1 MKNTCIL
8 FILLLLSS
16 FAIAKEVKIVAV
28 PSTAKIYVDGSYVGD
43 GIVTTTLRKKEDF
56 LAVKIEHAGY
66 VTLQTKIYF
75 KDKRNAYE
83 FILKRDDFFDSSTES
98 SNANKFFNVTVSEKY
113 IEAAGNEKEASL
125 LVWKMIHQILLN
137 YYSEIATSDMLS
149 GFVQTPWSKTSF
161 GEANTQVRTRVTV
174 KEANLGGKLTYSIK
188 IESQQAPLSSN
199 REESY
204 VNTDRVLKQ
213 YEQLIPEF
221 QSRIGSL

>member
-1 MKNTCIL
+1 MKNIYL
-8 FILLLLSS
+8 LLILLLTN
-16 FAIAKEVKIVAV
+16 FASYAKEVKVVAI
-28 PSTAKIYVDGSYVGD
+28 PSTAKIYIDGSYVGD
-43 GIVTTTLRKKEDF
+43 GIVTATLRKKDDF
-56 LAVKIEHAGY
+56 IAIKIENPGF

-83 FILKRDDFFDSSTES
+83 FTLKKDDFYDSSTES
-98 SNANKFFNVTVSEKY
+98 ANANKFFNVSVSDKY
-113 IEAAGNEKEASL
+113 LEASKDEKEATL

-174 KEANLGGKLTYSIK
+174 KESNLGGKLTYSIK

-199 REESY
+199 REESFI
-204 VNTDRVLKQ
+204 NTDRVLKQ

>member
-1 MKNTCIL
+1 MKNIHL
-8 FILLLLSS
+8 LLILLLAN
-16 FAIAKEVKIVAV
+16 FASYAKEVKIVAI

-43 GIVTTTLRKKEDF
+43 GIVSATLRKKDDF
-56 LAVKIEHAGY
+56 IAIKIENPGF

-83 FILKRDDFFDSSTES
+83 FTLKKDDFYDSSTES
-98 SNANKFFNVTVSEKY
+98 ANANKFFNVSVSDKY
-113 IEAAGNEKEASL
+113 LEASKDQKEATL

-174 KEANLGGKLTYSIK
+174 KESNLGGKLTYSIK

-199 REESY
+199 REESFI
-204 VNTDRVLKQ
+204 NTDRVLKQ

>member
-1 MKNTCIL
+1 MKSL
-8 FILLLLSS
+8 HLLLLLLFTGVISL
-16 FAIAKEVKIVAV
+16 AKEIKIVAV
-28 PSTAKIYVDGSYVGD
+28 PSTAKIYVDGAYVGD
-43 GIVTTTLRKKEDF
+43 GIISTTIRKKDDF
-56 LAVKIEHAGY
+56 IAIKIENAGF
-66 VTLQTKIYF
+66 VTLQTKVYF

-83 FILKRDDFFDSSTES
+83 FTLKKDDFYDSSTES
-98 SNANKFFNVTVSEKY
+98 ANANKFFNVNVSDKY
-113 IEAAGNEKEASL
+113 IEAAKDEKGASL

-174 KEANLGGKLTYSIK
+174 KESNLGGKLTYSIK

-199 REESY
+199 REESFI
-204 VNTDRVLKQ
+204 NTDRVLKQ